1 MRIVLASFLFFCLQ
15 GYGQSS
21 DTLVVLFP
29 YNQSALSSFETARID
44 SFVHGRIHSV
54 LSLSGY
60 ADNIG
65 SDAYNDSLSLARAYA
80 VSHYLANRGIP
91 DSLIQTNAFG
101 RRWPLNGNNNEE
113 ERRVNRRVEIVAS
126 PAPPPGHTPPDKV
139 ARLPVP
145 DKTAPPPDTSI
156 SPEVDSLVEHTT
168 DTPLGDLFKDPRSML
183 GKSVILRDINFVG
196 GHHYP
201 ERSSY
206 RALNDLVALLDS
218 LPGLSIEIQGFVC
231 CLPDGIDALDLDTR
245 IINLSTARAKFIY
258 DYLRAKGIDST
269 RLRYQGFQA
278 SFKLYPNETS
288 EHERRQ
294 NRRVQ
299 IKVIGWKGE

>member
-126 PAPPPGHTPPDKV
+126 PAP
-139 ARLPVP
+139 A
-145 DKTAPPPDTSI
+145 PDTSI

-183 GKSVILRDINFVG
+183 GKSVILRDLNFVG

-258 DYLRAKGIDST
+258 DYLKAKGIDST